1 VALAEKMGGKKGENG
16 MRMRLQWHAHE
27 ASDVA
32 GKEAAGENRVC
43 IQVEESSF
51 WGSECAMR
59 KKMPTFV
66 AT

>member
-1 VALAEKMGGKKGENG
+1 
-16 MRMRLQWHAHE
+16 
-27 ASDVA
+27 VA